1 MCARYDSN
9 WIESLLDP
17 KSRFVNTSV
26 NEILHD
32 LGLGLGST
40 IVDYGCGPGLFT
52 FEASLIVGDRGKV
65 YSLDI
70 EPSMVNLVKNKA
82 TSGNVSALRIQGD
95 QSPLPDNVADVVL
108 CILVMHYK
116 ETTDDRYRLVTD
128 ISRITKPGGRI
139 FIVQWD
145 TSEQN
150 GPGHG
155 ISYEETLA
163 LLSGHNLQ
171 VQQKETFAEGQYSV
185 LSTKLIDPN

>member
-9 WIESLLDP
+9 WIESLLDSE
-17 KSRFVNTSV
+17 SRFGNTSV

-32 LGLGLGST
+32 LGLRSGST

-52 FEASLIVGDRGKV
+52 FEASSIVGEQGKV

-70 EPSMVNLVKNKA
+70 EPSMVNLIKNKA
-82 TSGNVSALRIQGD
+82 TSANVSALRIQSD
-95 QSPLPDNVADVVL
+95 QSPLPDNVADMVL

-116 ETTDDRYRLVTD
+116 ETTDDRYRLVKD

-145 TSEQN
+145 TSERN
-150 GPGHG
+150 ESEHG

-163 LLSGHNLQ
+163 LLTPHKLQ
-171 VQQKETFAEGQYSV
+171 AEQKKNFADGQYSV
-185 LSTKLIDPN
+185 LSTKLIEPK

>member
-1 MCARYDSN
+1 M
-9 WIESLLDP
+9 
-17 KSRFVNTSV
+17 
-26 NEILHD
+26 
-32 LGLGLGST
+32 
-40 IVDYGCGPGLFT
+40 
-52 FEASLIVGDRGKV
+52 
-65 YSLDI
+65 
-70 EPSMVNLVKNKA
+70 
-82 TSGNVSALRIQGD
+82 SALRIQGD

-150 GPGHG
+150 GPDHG

-171 VQQKETFAEGQYSV
+171 VQQREKFSEGQYSV